1 MQLIIWRQQTS
12 LFTTKGKNCYPF
24 LTKRVTK
31 TTSVLSSFLRYLVV
45 IRRFVN
51 GCQVSFSRY
60 WKRPVFKFSLSQM
73 SVILAHKIWFTI
85 KKKPS
90 SLGVVKAL
98 NKTAGQK
105 QVLFRNNCDFPN
117 FMYSVES
124 GIFAGEQYQ

>member
-1 MQLIIWRQQTS
+1 MQLIIWRRQTS

-31 TTSVLSSFLRYLVV
+31 TTSVLSSCLRYLVV
-45 IRRFVN
+45 IRWFVN

-73 SVILAHKIWFTI
+73 SLILAHKIWFKELRSHPRSVYLKFWI
-85 KKKPS
+85 KPPDKNRFYFGIIAI
-90 SLGVVKAL
+90 SLIL
-98 NKTAGQK
+98 
-105 QVLFRNNCDFPN
+105 C
-117 FMYSVES
+117 SVES